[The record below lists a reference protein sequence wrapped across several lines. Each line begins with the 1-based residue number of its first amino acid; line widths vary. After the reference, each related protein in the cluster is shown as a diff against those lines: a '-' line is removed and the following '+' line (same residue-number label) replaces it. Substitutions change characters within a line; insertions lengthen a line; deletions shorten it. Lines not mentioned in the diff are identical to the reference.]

1 MTETDVIIIGAG
13 HNGLTCAAYLAMAG
27 LRVKVVDRRK
37 VVGGAAVTEEFHP
50 GFRNS
55 VAAYTV
61 SLLNPQITADLK
73 LAEHGLRIVE
83 RRAQNFLPS
92 PDGSYLL
99 TGEGRTHQS
108 VAKLSERDAIRIDA
122 FTRELEV
129 IADVLRQ
136 FLLRAPPNIVEGF
149 GAGSIREAFNALG
162 SANILRKLSLE
173 QQRSLFDLFTRSAGE
188 MLDETFESD
197 LVKALFGFDA
207 IVGNYASPYAAGSA
221 YVMLH
226 HAFGEVNGKK
236 GVWGHAIGGMG
247 AITQAMANA
256 ARSHGADIALEAGVR
271 EVIVER
277 DRAVGVILD
286 NGETV
291 RAKYVAS
298 SVNPKLLYTRL
309 ISADALP
316 ADFLGRIKNWR
327 NGSGTFRM
335 NVALNA
341 LPSFTALPGAGDHL
355 TAGIILAPSL
365 DYMDRAWMDARAQ
378 GWSHEPVVE
387 VLIPSTLDDTLSPKG
402 QHVAS
407 LFCQH
412 VAPELSGGRSW
423 DDHRDEVADLM
434 IATVDTYAPGFAK
447 SVIGRQVLSPSDL
460 ERQFGLL
467 GGDIFH
473 GALSLNQLFSAR
485 PMLGHA
491 DYRGPLKGLYHCGS
505 GAHPGGGVTGA
516 PGHNAARVILGDH
529 RALFGLNIATPVMPG
544 LVPGIHVLITPKQR
558 KTWMAGTRPGH
569 DESLRFTPA
578 DGPAPC
584 RSAPR

>member
-1 MTETDVIIIGAG
+1 MTETDVVIIGAG

-27 LRVKVVDRRK
+27 LRVKVVERRK

-61 SLLNPQITADLK
+61 SLLNPQIIADLK
-73 LAEHGLRIVE
+73 LHENGLKIVE
-83 RRAQNFLPS
+83 RRAQNFLPA
-92 PDGSYLL
+92 PDGSFLL
-99 TGEGRTHQS
+99 TGEGRTQKS
-108 VAKLSERDAIRIDA
+108 LSKLSERDAAGFDA
-122 FTRELEV
+122 FTRGLEE
-129 IADVLRQ
+129 IADVLRA
-136 FLLRAPPNIVEGF
+136 FVLRAPPNLVEGF
-149 GAGSIREAFNALG
+149 GAGAIREAFNAAG
-162 SANILRKLSLE
+162 TANILRRLSLE
-173 QQRSLFDLFTRSAGE
+173 QQRSLLDLFTRSAGE
-188 MLDETFESD
+188 MLDDAFESD

-226 HAFGEVNGKK
+226 HAFGEVNGRK

-247 AITQAMANA
+247 AITMAMAKA
-256 ARSHGADIALEAGVR
+256 ARGHGVEIVLEAGVR

-286 NGETV
+286 NGETI

-298 SVNPKLLYTRL
+298 GVNPKLLYTRL
-309 ISADALP
+309 LPSDALP
-316 ADFLGRIKNWR
+316 ADFLARIKNWR

-335 NVALNA
+335 NVALSA
-341 LPSFTALPGAGDHL
+341 LPSFTALPGEGDHL
-355 TAGIILAPSL
+355 TAGIIIGPSL
-365 DYMDRAWMDARAQ
+365 GYMDRAWQDARTH
-378 GWSHEPVVE
+378 GWSREPVVE
-387 VLIPSTLDDTLSPKG
+387 VLIPSTLDDTLCPPG

-423 DDHRDEVADLM
+423 DDHREEVADLM
-434 IATVDTYAPGFAK
+434 IATVDKYAPGFAA
-447 SVIGRQVLSPSDL
+447 SVIGRQMLSPLDL

-473 GALSLNQLFSAR
+473 GALTLNQLFSAR

-491 DYRGPLKGLYHCGS
+491 DYRGPLRGLYHCGS

-529 RALFGLNIATPVMPG
+529 RALF
-544 LVPGIHVLITPKQR
+544 K
-558 KTWMAGTRPGH
+558 
-569 DESLRFTPA
+569 
-578 DGPAPC
+578 
-584 RSAPR
+584 

>member
-1 MTETDVIIIGAG
+1 MNETDVVIIGAG
-13 HNGLTCAAYLAMAG
+13 HNGLTCAAYLAMEG
-27 LRVKVVDRRK
+27 LRVKVVERRK

-61 SLLNPQITADLK
+61 SLLNPQIISDLK
-73 LAEHGLRIVE
+73 LADHGLRIVE
-83 RRAQNFLPS
+83 RRAQNFLPA

-99 TGEGRTHQS
+99 TGEGRTRDS
-108 VAKLSERDAIRIDA
+108 VARLSPRDADRIDA
-122 FTRELEV
+122 FARELEA

-136 FLLRAPPNIVEGF
+136 LVLRAPPNIVEGF
-149 GAGSIREAFNALG
+149 GIGAIRETFNALG
-162 SANILRKLSLE
+162 TASILKKLSLE
-173 QQRSLFDLFTRSAGE
+173 QQRSLLDLLTRSAGE
-188 MLDETFESD
+188 MLDERFESD

-247 AITQAMANA
+247 AITQAMARA
-256 ARSHGADIALEAGVR
+256 ARGHGAEIEIDAGVR
-271 EVIVER
+271 EVIVEG

-286 NGETV
+286 NGEII
-291 RAKYVAS
+291 RAKYIAS
-298 SVNPKLLYTRL
+298 GVNPKLLYTRL
-309 ISADALP
+309 VPAGGLAPEFLERIS
-316 ADFLGRIKNWR
+316 RWR

-341 LPSFTALPGAGDHL
+341 LPSFTALPGDGDHL

-365 DYMDRAWMDARAQ
+365 AYMDRAWQDARSH
-378 GWSHEPVVE
+378 GWSREPVVE
-387 VLIPSTLDDTLSPKG
+387 LLIPSTLDDSLCPPG

-412 VAPELSGGRSW
+412 VAPQLPDGRSW
-423 DDHRDEVADLM
+423 DDHREEVADLM
-434 IATVDTYAPGFAK
+434 IATVDKYAPGFAA
-447 SVIGRQVLSPSDL
+447 SVIGRQMLSPLDL

-473 GALSLNQLFSAR
+473 GALTLNQLFSAR

-516 PGHNAARVILGDH
+516 PGHNAAKAILGDH
-529 RALFGLNIATPVMPG
+529 RALFG
-544 LVPGIHVLITPKQR
+544 
-558 KTWMAGTRPGH
+558 
-569 DESLRFTPA
+569 
-578 DGPAPC
+578 
-584 RSAPR
+584 

>member
-1 MTETDVIIIGAG
+1 MNETDVVIIGAG

-27 LRVKVVDRRK
+27 LRVKLVERRK

-61 SLLNPQITADLK
+61 SLLNPKIISDLK
-73 LAEHGLRIVE
+73 LADHGLRIVE

-99 TGEGRTHQS
+99 TGEGRTRQS
-108 VAKLSERDAIRIDA
+108 VASLSERDAGRIDA
-122 FTRELEV
+122 FSRELEA

-136 FLLRAPPNIVEGF
+136 FVLRAPPNLVEGF
-149 GAGSIREAFNALG
+149 GVGAIREAFNALG
-162 SANILRKLSLE
+162 TASILRKLTLE
-173 QQRSLFDLFTRSAGE
+173 QQRRLLDLFTRSAGE
-188 MLDETFESD
+188 MLDETFEND
-197 LVKALFGFDA
+197 LVKSLYGFDA

-247 AITQAMANA
+247 AITQAMARA
-256 ARSHGADIALEAGVR
+256 ARGAGAEIELDAGVR
-271 EVIVER
+271 EVIVENG
-277 DRAVGVILD
+277 RAVGIMLE
-286 NGETV
+286 NGEAI

-298 SVNPKLLYTRL
+298 NVNPKLLYTRL
-309 ISADALP
+309 VPGNALAP
-316 ADFLGRIKNWR
+316 EFIDRITHWR
-327 NGSGTFRM
+327 NASGTFRM
-335 NVALNA
+335 NVALSA
-341 LPSFTALPGAGDHL
+341 LPSFTALPGEGDHL
-355 TAGIILAPSL
+355 TAGIIIAPSL
-365 DYMDRAWMDARAQ
+365 GYMDRAWQDARAH
-378 GWSHEPVVE
+378 GWSREPVVE
-387 VLIPSTLDDTLSPKG
+387 VLIPSTLDDSLAPAG

-412 VAPELSGGRSW
+412 VAPELPDGQSW

-434 IATVDTYAPGFAK
+434 IATVDKYAPGFAA
-447 SVIGRQVLSPSDL
+447 SVIGRQVLSPLDL

-473 GALSLNQLFSAR
+473 GALTLNQLFSAR

-529 RALFGLNIATPVMPG
+529 RALFGS
-544 LVPGIHVLITPKQR
+544 R
-558 KTWMAGTRPGH
+558 
-569 DESLRFTPA
+569 
-578 DGPAPC
+578 
-584 RSAPR
+584 

>member
-1 MTETDVIIIGAG
+1 MNETEIVIIGAG

-27 LRVKVVDRRK
+27 LRVKVVERRK

-61 SLLNPQITADLK
+61 SLLNPQIIADLK

-83 RRAQNFLPS
+83 RRAQNFLPA

-99 TGEGRTHQS
+99 TGEGRTKAS
-108 VAKLSERDAIRIDA
+108 VEKLSPRDAATIDT
-122 FTRELEV
+122 FSRELEG

-136 FLLRAPPNIVEGF
+136 FVLRAPPNIIEGF
-149 GAGSIREAFNALG
+149 GVGAIREAFNALG
-162 SANILRKLSLE
+162 SASILRKLSLE
-173 QQRSLFDLFTRSAGE
+173 QQRSLLDLFTRSAGE
-188 MLDETFESD
+188 MLDERFEND

-247 AITQAMANA
+247 AITQAMARA
-256 ARSHGADIALEAGVR
+256 ARAAGAEIETEAGVR
-271 EVIVER
+271 EVIVEGG
-277 DRAVGVILD
+277 RAAGVILD
-286 NGETV
+286 NGNSI
-291 RAKYVAS
+291 RAKYVVS
-298 SVNPKLLYTRL
+298 GVNPKLLYTRL
-309 ISADALP
+309 VPSGALAP
-316 ADFLGRIKNWR
+316 QFLERITRWR

-335 NVALNA
+335 NVALDT
-341 LPSFTALPGAGDHL
+341 LPSFTALPGDGDHL

-365 DYMDRAWMDARAQ
+365 GYMDRAWQDARDH
-378 GWSHEPVVE
+378 GWSREPVVE
-387 VLIPSTLDDTLSPKG
+387 VLIPSTLDNSLAPEG
-402 QHVAS
+402 RHVAS

-412 VAPELSGGRSW
+412 VAPELPDGKSW
-423 DDHRDEVADLM
+423 DDHREEVADLM
-434 IATVDTYAPGFAK
+434 IATVDKFAPGFGR
-447 SVIGRQVLSPSDL
+447 SVIGRQVLSPLDL

-473 GALSLNQLFSAR
+473 GALTLNQLFSAR

-516 PGHNAARVILGDH
+516 PGHNAARTILGDH
-529 RALFGLNIATPVMPG
+529 RALFG
-544 LVPGIHVLITPKQR
+544 
-558 KTWMAGTRPGH
+558 
-569 DESLRFTPA
+569 
-578 DGPAPC
+578 
-584 RSAPR
+584 